1 MAKSPSQQ
9 MAKARQS
16 LTESFVGLTE
26 EITYMGITGRGDT
39 EKTVLVADRPG
50 YIYVRVPRQVVTGA
64 LEEFSEVQAFSPD
77 ETRHNVMVFVTQS
90 SDNPSR
96 YDVSDI
102 APTTVGNNAVETAIG
117 SVAYHRASH
126 ELYSGVGGHDVPMLD
141 TAQLR
146 NLQVTPTSPPS
157 SRVVVGSGWYIWKD
171 RAVHF
176 YDGTEVDL
184 AVSVPT
190 GTISVTYISLWL
202 EPNTGSIIQN
212 PVMALDTPSRLPD
225 IEDLLI
231 WPEED
236 HIPLAGVRL
245 TDVNYSITWS
255 SDGIAN
261 IIDMRPHQALM
272 PGDMLPAGHPLSPGG
287 GYHSGTLEAVHV
299 SFSDPSGVFDGD
311 NVQDILEDELGP
323 ERTMVRVSVDDTT
336 PGFLEDKTAAGA
348 HITFNTLDP
357 AGNEQLEI
365 SSVGG
370 GGSSGTLELQEDDV
384 LVMGAD
390 TLNFEGDGAFVDFDV
405 IDEGSGKGTIS
416 GTFDES
422 HLDSRYFRKDEFI
435 DSSAGAGDAFKP
447 VVLDANGEIDSS
459 MIADDYVLTTGDIMT
474 GTLQINV
481 ATEFNEALILKTTD
495 NDSTKNLFETQ
506 NSGGTVLTA
515 IQSDG
520 AAIFQVFDSGTTN
533 SISPA
538 RFVHRTSGTPSTTFG
553 TNFILAADD
562 DGAEDQALSVL
573 QSIWTNA
580 THASRKAR
588 LSLLV
593 FDTAQ
598 RSAIIMDAD
607 GAQSRTSIGGLPPL
621 ADVSLAI
628 RSPAPTYKPLVL
640 RGAAAQS
647 TALIQLQ
654 ESDGS
659 VMLDSG
665 DGLGGSVFS
674 GNQQLE
680 DIDFVWAGDNEAN
693 LFRVDA
699 DVDAVGV
706 GIAAPLA
713 RLHVDQS
720 STSGAKPVIT
730 LDQADVDED
739 FFKFIG
745 TSDTNVDRALVD
757 AADFTTPGSIVGWL
771 KINIQDDQGTNPI
784 ADGDY
789 YISFSS
795 APAA

>member
-90 SDNPSR
+90 NDNPSR

-157 SRVVVGSGWYIWKD
+157 SRVVIGSGWYIWKD

-212 PVMALDTPSRLPD
+212 SVMALDTPSRLPD

-348 HITFNTLDP
+348 NITLTTLNP

-365 SSVGG
+365 ASTGG
-370 GGSSGTLELQEDDV
+370 GGGNTLDQAYDQGGAGTGRIVIADSGSV
-384 LVMGAD
+384 S
-390 TLNFEGDGAFVDFDV
+390 LNVP
-405 IDEGSGKGTIS
+405 T
-416 GTFDES
+416 GTFDEPL
-422 HLDSRYFRKDEFI
+422 HLDQEDREQAFI
-435 DSSAGAGDAFKP
+435 DLDATSGEGQTGLPAIYTLADEDNIASAGARIGWFKVQVTDAASDIP
-447 VVLDANGEIDSS
+447 SVG
-459 MIADDYVLTTGDIMT
+459 YVPIY
-474 GTLQINV
+474 
-481 ATEFNEALILKTTD
+481 A
-495 NDSTKNLFETQ
+495 
-506 NSGGTVLTA
+506 
-515 IQSDG
+515 
-520 AAIFQVFDSGTTN
+520 
-533 SISPA
+533 
-538 RFVHRTSGTPSTTFG
+538 
-553 TNFILAADD
+553 
-562 DGAEDQALSVL
+562 
-573 QSIWTNA
+573 
-580 THASRKAR
+580 
-588 LSLLV
+588 
-593 FDTAQ
+593 
-598 RSAIIMDAD
+598 
-607 GAQSRTSIGGLPPL
+607 
-621 ADVSLAI
+621 
-628 RSPAPTYKPLVL
+628 APT
-640 RGAAAQS
+640 
-647 TALIQLQ
+647 
-654 ESDGS
+654 
-659 VMLDSG
+659 
-665 DGLGGSVFS
+665 
-674 GNQQLE
+674 
-680 DIDFVWAGDNEAN
+680 
-693 LFRVDA
+693 
-699 DVDAVGV
+699 
-706 GIAAPLA
+706 LA
-713 RLHVDQS
+713 
-720 STSGAKPVIT
+720 
-730 LDQADVDED
+730 
-739 FFKFIG
+739 
-745 TSDTNVDRALVD
+745 
-757 AADFTTPGSIVGWL
+757 TTPG
-771 KINIQDDQGTNPI
+771 DGTPI
-784 ADGDY
+784 GMLLALTRV
-789 YISFSS
+789 
-795 APAA
+795 P